1 MWLLL
6 CRETVSI
13 FGFWAVLHC
22 LLLFLSG
29 SHSSM
34 LAQQPRLH
42 CPTWAVQVPVLRWE
56 AVPRGLWVGAWGSG
70 EGSQGGGEGPE
81 AELRAQPCSSGMV
94 LRDGDGRWQMPG
106 IAGVFL
112 ALSFV
117 REGTRNISCPG
128 RHRG

>member
-1 MWLLL
+1 MAAPLQGNSFYFWVLGCVALSPFVPLWLP
-6 CRETVSI
+6 
-13 FGFWAVLHC
+13 
-22 LLLFLSG
+22 FLNAGAAAPSPLSHLG
-29 SHSSM
+29 SAGAC
-34 LAQQPRLH
+34 AQVGGSAQRAL
-42 CPTWAVQVPVLRWE
+42 
-56 AVPRGLWVGAWGSG
+56 GAWGSG
-70 EGSQGGGEGPE
+70 EGSQGGGEGPG
-81 AELRAQPCSSGMV
+81 ADLRAQPCSSGMV